1 MTQYNASDAL
11 DSQGTQCRPLSL
23 RMRRNEFA
31 SGESKANRW
40 RIIIMIFNASR
51 HRENC
56 KGEGKTI
63 LQMLPDDRF
72 LGWHFTSPQ
81 VENIEVKIAMQ
92 RSPADGWK
100 PKKMKLKSM
109 FLWDDLQRLQM
120 WDCKCRGHQMTD
132 NHRTKYSSNWAPLTS
147 TQGSSIFRPFGIF
160 DNFQE
165 IWPRETCPRALQCL
179 GCRWWG
185 RVFFI
190 WC

>member
-1 MTQYNASDAL
+1 
-11 DSQGTQCRPLSL
+11 
-23 RMRRNEFA
+23 MRRNEFA

-92 RSPADGWK
+92 RSPAE
-100 PKKMKLKSM
+100 MKLKSM

-147 TQGSSIFRPFGIF
+147 TQGSSVFRPFGIF
-160 DNFQE
+160 DNFSFSGNLIPGNVPE
-165 IWPRETCPRALQCL
+165 SSSMPWMSMVRKSIFYLML
-179 GCRWWG
+179 N
-185 RVFFI
+185 FL
-190 WC
+190 